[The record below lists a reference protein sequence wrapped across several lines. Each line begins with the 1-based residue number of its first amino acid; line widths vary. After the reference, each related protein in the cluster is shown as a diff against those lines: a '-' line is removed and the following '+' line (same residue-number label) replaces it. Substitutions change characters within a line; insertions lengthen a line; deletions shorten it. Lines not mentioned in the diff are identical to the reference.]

1 MNIISKQNNKT
12 KFTRMCIS
20 EAILKL
26 LKANPLDKISVT
38 NIIKK
43 AGIARMTFYRYYDS
57 SHAALK
63 DYLQII
69 ISEYI
74 EECGKVQ
81 DIADYLQYKH
91 ILFSLNFFDKYADF
105 FLTLTRNNLHGI
117 LLDGMNDFMLKHV
130 KDSVDCSVYTLYSYS
145 GGLLNTFIKW
155 EEDGKKESVE
165 AIAETIY
172 NLFSGTE
179 KTPKISYAT

>member
-26 LKANPLDKISVT
+26 LKANPLEKISVT

-69 ISEYI
+69 IAEYM
-74 EECGKVQ
+74 EECEKFQ
-81 DIADYLQYKH
+81 DIADFLQYEH
-91 ILFSLNFFDKYADF
+91 ILFSLKFFDKYADF
-105 FLTLTRNNLHGI
+105 FLTLTKNNLHGL
-117 LLDGMNDFMLKHV
+117 LLDGMNDFLQKHV
-130 KDSVDCSVYTLYSYS
+130 SLSSDCSIYTLYSYS

-155 EEDGKKESVE
+155 EEDGKKDSIES
-165 AIAETIY
+165 IAETIFRLY
-172 NLFSGTE
+172 SGTV
-179 KTPKISYAT
+179 KTPMLACST

>member
-26 LKANPLDKISVT
+26 LKANTLEKISVT

-69 ISEYI
+69 IAEYI

-81 DIADYLQYKH
+81 DIADYLQYEH
-91 ILFSLNFFDKYADF
+91 ILFSLKFFDKYADF
-105 FLTLTRNNLHGI
+105 FLTLTRNNLHGL
-117 LLDGMNDFMLKHV
+117 LLDGMNDFMQKHV
-130 KDSVDCSVYTLYSYS
+130 QLSADCSIYTLYSYS

-155 EEDGKKESVE
+155 EEYGKKESIE
-165 AIAETIY
+165 SIAETIY
-172 NLFSGTE
+172 TLYSGAG
-179 KTPKISYAT
+179 KTPKLSYAT